1 MSQGSISPTRNRK
14 TFSGC
19 WSCRE
24 RKIKCDEAKPT
35 CRQCMKSHLECKG
48 YGLRLQ
54 WIINKQPDA
63 EFPGVS
69 NPRRNIALDAHTPVL
84 SLDRI
89 DEILTSL
96 GHYDPR
102 HRPALQENIHIFT
115 KCFGVFRDVKSEVD
129 ASPLTIEF
137 TPTSTEAQHT
147 LNTASTTT
155 SPVIGENASIDVFD
169 HNFSTPKDDRGS
181 LMNRSSN
188 QSPSISRFGIDT
200 HNQSKLNA
208 RGGFAEEIETGS
220 FGLYENGVDLASRSV
235 TLGRT
240 EKFLIHYY
248 SKRVVNLFC
257 VIENGTS
264 PWKSIHLPKILHAVG
279 EITIEGETSRIC
291 EALVRSCL
299 SISAFCLSN
308 DCGLRLQETKALR
321 WEQLANEF
329 RLQAIRLLR
338 NAMQN
343 DFYPNNG
350 VKYTDFLATTL
361 SMITIDVM
369 SGKTD
374 TCGIHLDGA
383 LRLINHGQT
392 WKQQYSSKAETLHRM
407 YFYLRAIFE
416 STLPRHS
423 RSRRLRTSCSTEED
437 VDSQDVFCHKIVA
450 KSSACP
456 EHLTEEQKTDPKI
469 GSFESIYGVPY
480 SLLFLL
486 TKVIDLIYKL
496 YDESFD
502 GRIPLH
508 LMDECDELEYS
519 IMDWPA
525 HTSFPY
531 EPPHDYSSSAKIV
544 HYHTAAFHEALIIY
558 FAQHVR
564 LVGHRFLQPHIRAVL
579 GRMEVIEQIKVET
592 NLVAAPLYWPAFI
605 AGSEAFD
612 EALQKRFRK
621 WYEHVMFYGIEAL
634 RTGFSVLEEVWEMGP
649 QRADRVTS
657 SWREVVEKSSKVL
670 MLS

>member
-1 MSQGSISPTRNRK
+1 MSQGSSPAKRNRK

-35 CRQCMKSHLECKG
+35 CRQCKKSRLECKG

-54 WIINKQPDA
+54 WIINKQLDA
-63 EFPGVS
+63 EFASVN

-84 SLDRI
+84 SFDRV
-89 DEILTSL
+89 DDILTTL

-102 HRPALQENIHIFT
+102 YMPTVQDNVHIYME
-115 KCFGVFRDVKSEVD
+115 CFGVFRDVDSRIN
-129 ASPLTIEF
+129 ASSLPIDSI
-137 TPTSTEAQHT
+137 PTSTEAQHT
-147 LNTASTTT
+147 LDTANTTLSPAIAENT
-155 SPVIGENASIDVFD
+155 SISVFD
-169 HNFSTPKDDRGS
+169 HSSATLEDDRGS
-181 LMNRSSN
+181 LINGSLN
-188 QSPSISRFGIDT
+188 QSPSISWFGIDS
-200 HNQSKLNA
+200 HSQSLLKPL
-208 RGGFAEEIETGS
+208 GSLAEEIETDA
-220 FGLYENGVDLASRSV
+220 FGVYENGLDLASPSV
-235 TLGRT
+235 PLGTT
-240 EKFLIHYY
+240 ERFLIHYY

-257 VIENGTS
+257 VIENGAS
-264 PWKSIHLPKILHAVG
+264 PWKAIHLPKTLRAVG
-279 EITIEGETSRIC
+279 EITIEGKTSRIC

-308 DCGLRLQETKALR
+308 DCRLRLQETEALR
-321 WEQLANEF
+321 WEKLADEF
-329 RLQAIRLLR
+329 RRQAINLLR
-338 NAMQN
+338 NAMEK
-343 DFYPNNG
+343 DFYPNKG

-369 SGKTD
+369 SGETD

-392 WKQQYSSKAETLHRM
+392 WEQQYTSKAETLHRM

-423 RSRRLRTSCSTEED
+423 RSRKLRTSCSTEND
-437 VDSQDVFCHKIVA
+437 ADSHDVFCHNIVA
-450 KSSACP
+450 KCSISSLQSA
-456 EHLTEEQKTDPKI
+456 EDQNTDPKI
-469 GSFESIYGVPY
+469 GSYESIYGVPY

-486 TKVIDLIYKL
+486 TKVIDLISKL

-508 LMDECDELEYS
+508 LMDECDELEHS

-525 HTSFPY
+525 NTSFPS
-531 EPPHDYSSSAKIV
+531 EPLNDYSSSAKIV
-544 HYHTAAFHEALIIY
+544 YYHTAAFHEALIIY
-558 FAQHVR
+558 FAQHIR

-579 GRMEVIEQIKVET
+579 DRMEVIEQIKVET
-592 NLVAAPLYWPAFI
+592 NLIAAPLYWPAFI
-605 AGSEAFD
+605 ASSEAFD
-612 EALQKRFRK
+612 KALQNRFRK

-657 SWREVVEKSSKVL
+657 SWREVVERSGKIL

>member
-1 MSQGSISPTRNRK
+1 MLQGSSSPTRNRK

-35 CRQCMKSHLECKG
+35 CRQCMKSRLECKG
-48 YGLRLQ
+48 YALRLQ

-89 DEILTSL
+89 DEILNSL
-96 GHYDPR
+96 GYYDPR
-102 HRPALQENIHIFT
+102 YRPALQENIHIFT
-115 KCFGVFRDVKSEVD
+115 ECFGVFRDVNSGVD
-129 ASPLTIEF
+129 ASPLPIDF

-147 LNTASTTT
+147 LNTSNTTV
-155 SPVIGENASIDVFD
+155 SLVIGENTGVDVFD
-169 HNFSTPKDDRGS
+169 HNVSTPEDDSGS
-181 LMNRSSN
+181 LINGSSN
-188 QSPSISRFGIDT
+188 QSPSISRFGIDS
-200 HNQSKLNA
+200 HNQSMLNA
-208 RGGFAEEIETGS
+208 RGSFAEETETDA

-264 PWKSIHLPKILHAVG
+264 PWKSIHLPKILRAVG
-279 EITIEGETSRIC
+279 EITIEGGTWRIC

-329 RLQAIRLLR
+329 RLQAIRLLI

-383 LRLINHGQT
+383 LRLINHGNT
-392 WKQQYSSKAETLHRM
+392 WKQQYSSKAETLHQM

-423 RSRRLRTSCSTEED
+423 RSRRLRASCPTEEY
-437 VDSQDVFCHKIVA
+437 VDSHDVFCHKIVA
-450 KSSACP
+450 KCSACSMQ
-456 EHLTEEQKTDPKI
+456 LVEEQKAGPKI
-469 GSFESIYGVPY
+469 GSYESIYGVPY

-496 YDESFD
+496 YDESFN

-508 LMDECDELEYS
+508 LMDECDELENS

-525 HTSFPY
+525 NTNFPPG
-531 EPPHDYSSSAKIV
+531 PPNDYSSSAKIV
-544 HYHTAAFHEALIIY
+544 YHHTAAFHGALIIY

-579 GRMEVIEQIKVET
+579 DRMEVIEQIKVET

-612 EALQKRFRK
+612 KALQKRFRK

-634 RTGFSVLEEVWEMGP
+634 RTGFSVLEEVWDMGP
-649 QRADRVTS
+649 QRR
-657 SWREVVEKSSKVL
+657 
-670 MLS
+670 

>member
-1 MSQGSISPTRNRK
+1 MSQGPSSPTRNRK

-35 CRQCMKSHLECKG
+35 CRQCMKSRLECKG

-63 EFPGVS
+63 EFPGVN

-84 SLDRI
+84 SLERI

-102 HRPALQENIHIFT
+102 YRPSLHESVDIFT
-115 KCFGVFRDVKSEVD
+115 GCFGVFRDVDSGLN
-129 ASPLTIEF
+129 ASPLPIDF
-137 TPTSTEAQHT
+137 APINTESQHT
-147 LNTASTTT
+147 LNNANITVSPAIGDST
-155 SPVIGENASIDVFD
+155 GIDEFD
-169 HNFSTPKDDRGS
+169 HDFSVPEDHREFLING
-181 LMNRSSN
+181 SSN
-188 QSPSISRFGIDT
+188 QSPSISRFGIDSR
-200 HNQSKLNA
+200 NQSILNA
-208 RGGFAEEIETGS
+208 RGSFSEEIETDA
-220 FGLYENGVDLASRSV
+220 FGLYENGVDLTSHSV
-235 TLGRT
+235 TLGKT

-308 DCGLRLQETKALR
+308 DCRLRLQETKAIK
-321 WEQLANEF
+321 WEQLAHEF
-329 RLQAIRLLR
+329 RLQAIKLLR
-338 NAMQN
+338 NAMEE

-350 VKYTDFLATTL
+350 IKYTDFLATTL

-369 SGKTD
+369 SGETA

-383 LRLINHGQT
+383 LRLINHGHT
-392 WKQQYSSKAETLHRM
+392 WKEQNSSKAETLHRM

-416 STLPRHS
+416 STLPRNS
-423 RSRRLRTSCSTEED
+423 RSRRLRTLYSTEEN

-450 KSSACP
+450 RCSPCSTQSASD
-456 EHLTEEQKTDPKI
+456 QVTDPKI
-469 GSFESIYGVPY
+469 GSYESIYGVPY

-486 TKVIDLIYKL
+486 TRAIDLIYKL
-496 YDESFD
+496 SDESFD

-508 LMDECDELEYS
+508 LMDECDELEHS

-525 HTSFPY
+525 HTNFPS
-531 EPPHDYSSSAKIV
+531 EPPTNSSSNTKIV
-544 HYHTAAFHEALIIY
+544 YYHTAAFHEALIIY

-579 GRMEVIEQIKVET
+579 DRMEVIEEIKVET

-612 EALQKRFRK
+612 KALQNRFRK

-634 RTGFSVLEEVWEMGP
+634 RTGFSILEDVWATGP

-657 SWREVVEKSSKVL
+657 SWRELVEKSGKIL